1 MCYYIF
7 MDYDGPS
14 ADKSENETPVKETYY
29 YAEPIRVLFFIAA
42 IIMLICFPLFSNV
55 ISLNIIFVLF
65 GIMLIIL
72 AGFTNRKWKTV
83 FYINAILSLFIIAVL
98 EVISLNL
105 KFSDHPFLVLLNQ
118 ILALLFV
125 ISLYFCLRTIR
136 GFLFYNSPP

>member
-1 MCYYIF
+1 

-136 GFLFYNSPP
+136 GFLF